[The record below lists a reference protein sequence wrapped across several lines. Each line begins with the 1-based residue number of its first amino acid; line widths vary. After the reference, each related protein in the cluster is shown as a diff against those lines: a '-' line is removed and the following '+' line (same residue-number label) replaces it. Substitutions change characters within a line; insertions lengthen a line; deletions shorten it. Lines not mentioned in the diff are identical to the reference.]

1 MQRELHTTLGDR
13 LLFLRHSTKTT
24 LQTLSNE
31 TGVSRSNLGKYEK
44 DNVKP
49 TADAIIAICS
59 FYNVSADWLLF
70 GKEQVSKDD
79 TTDPELKQ
87 MYDVLKNLMQN
98 PDPNL
103 RGWAIVQF
111 RKSFGEYWVTEEK
124 EQ

>member
-1 MQRELHTTLGDR
+1 M
-13 LLFLRHSTKTT
+13 
-24 LQTLSNE
+24 
-31 TGVSRSNLGKYEK
+31 
-44 DNVKP
+44 
-49 TADAIIAICS
+49 
-59 FYNVSADWLLF
+59 F

-87 MYDVLKNLMQN
+87 MYDVFKNLMQN

-111 RKSFGEYWVTEEK
+111 RKSFGEYWVAEEK